1 MWELEWTEAATDD
14 VSRLDRPTR
23 ERIHQAMRRYAQTG
37 HGDIRRIHG
46 REGEWGFRIGKWRV
60 IYRYLQEDRIIRVL
74 RVQPRGG
81 AYKK

>member
-23 ERIHQAMRRYAQTG
+23 ERIYQAMRRYAQTG
-37 HGDIRRIHG
+37 YGDIRRIHG
-46 REGEWGFRIGKWRV
+46 REGEWRLRVGKWRV

-81 AYKK
+81 SYKK